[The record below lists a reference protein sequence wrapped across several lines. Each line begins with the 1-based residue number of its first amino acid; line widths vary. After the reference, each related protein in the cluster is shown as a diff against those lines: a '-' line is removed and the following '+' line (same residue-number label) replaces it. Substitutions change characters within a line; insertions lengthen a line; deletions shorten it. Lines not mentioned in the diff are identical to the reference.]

1 MNILCTY
8 DDGAGTTFY
17 LIYVIQSKYL
27 FFAAIDL
34 TFFAFCFSCLC
45 VRICSTFYSDLLRFA
60 LMCHFRVFCVDNIYC
75 LTDIFKAISSIFL
88 QIHFN

>member
-34 TFFAFCFSCLC
+34 TFLCFAFLASVFEFVALFTQ
-45 VRICSTFYSDLLRFA
+45 ICYVLL
-60 LMCHFRVFCVDNIYC
+60 
-75 LTDIFKAISSIFL
+75 
-88 QIHFN
+88 